1 MFRDLKEY
9 QEIAKIYAEKVSKPA
24 EVESNELVENQE
36 NRKKLQLQRQKQNAG
51 RVEKQFDFLKAKPRN
66 LKPGQTSVR
75 QSGVNDPRRKKNKVE
90 IKPVET
96 KTVETKPV
104 ETKPIETKSVETK
117 PVETKPVETKPLTT
131 KQKFD
136 SKFIKKDKGSGFVKR
151 GTPMAQR
158 AEKKE
163 AAKLKAQELARQR
176 IKAKKEGTYQKPKT
190 AQELAKERIAA
201 KNKTVEKPIEK
212 KTVEKKQETTT
223 NTTPETS
230 NTTKKKLP
238 PSADIKPSGIFKDIG
253 KSKSNDDGSKKNV
266 EKKQTS
272 NSSALNVSSTK
283 TNNKKTKSKFEQNP
297 RVKEFRKDVQD
308 LKTQAEYGS
317 TTTIQTQDGKEYK
330 PGDPGYKDQL
340 NKARETVKKSMQ
352 KNSYEPDAYD
362 LVLEYLLSTGQA
374 ATIEEA
380 NYVMIEMD
388 GVTINSIVKEFT
400 E

>member
-51 RVEKQFDFLKAKPRN
+51 RAEKQFDFLKAKPRN
-66 LKPGQTSVR
+66 LPDGQTSVR
-75 QSGVNDPRRKKNKVE
+75 KSGVNDPRRKKNKVE

-104 ETKPIETKSVETK
+104 ETKPVETKPVETK

-223 NTTPETS
+223 SNTTPETS

-238 PSADIKPSGIFKDIG
+238 PSADIKPSGIFKDIE

-283 TNNKKTKSKFEQNP
+283 TNNKKSENP
-297 RVKEFRKDVQD
+297 RIKEFKKDVQD
-308 LKTQAEYGS
+308 LKTTAKYGS
-317 TTTIQTQDGKEYK
+317 TATIQTLDGKEYK
-330 PGDPGYKDQL
+330 PGDPGYEAELK
-340 NKARETVKKSMQ
+340 KAKNMVKKSMQ

>member
-96 KTVETKPV
+96 KT
-104 ETKPIETKSVETK
+104 
-117 PVETKPVETKPLTT
+117 VETKPVETKPLTT